1 MRWDYEEM
9 KKDCIS
15 SIEKL
20 IKNNKGKK
28 QLIFELLDKESK
40 SFITLNSRKFQTN
53 VSNDFLAG
61 LQNLDGFL
69 GYYINKSKMDSYLY
83 KLKEEKIVTET
94 H

>member
-1 MRWDYEEM
+1 MRRDR
-9 KKDCIS
+9 IS

-20 IKNNKGKK
+20 IKNHKGKK

-53 VSNDFLAG
+53 VSNDFLEG

-69 GYYINKSKMDSYLY
+69 SAL
-83 KLKEEKIVTET
+83 
-94 H
+94 